1 MKWYHQQE
9 VYYGQICNRFFKQ
22 MDDHVRFSDGG
33 HASVFVP
40 NDTVKEITDP
50 TRIQK
55 LEQELKDNL
64 EKNND
69 IYERHYKN
77 KRYSGD

>member
-9 VYYGQICNRFFKQ
+9 VYYGQIYNRFFKQ

-33 HASVFVP
+33 YASVFVP
-40 NDTVKEITDP
+40 NQYVQEVTDP
-50 TRIQK
+50 IRV
-55 LEQELKDNL
+55 QELERELSDNI

-69 IYERHYKN
+69 IYERHYKDQ
-77 KRYSGD
+77 RYSGD